1 MKPSFDLQRSSS
13 QVIFASI
20 LPSSSPFKFD
30 FRSFVFVTCG
40 FSLVWYAGLA
50 LSSGEGV
57 FSSRATSGSAVSCH
71 SFSETSWCPPPVL
84 VVISHASSCSFMCG
98 VLLALNLCCVVQISR
113 CLRLFEAIVL
123 TFRLSFSDASSFYI

>member
-30 FRSFVFVTCG
+30 FRSSSVSCG
-40 FSLVWYAGLA
+40 FSLVWYAELA

-71 SFSETSWCPPPVL
+71 SFSKTSCCPPPVL
-84 VVISHASSCSFMCG
+84 VLISHASSCSFMCG